1 MALPTLTPE
10 TRAAALEKAARLR
23 QERAA
28 VKARLKASTGNRG
41 EEIKKLLE
49 EAHDSEAV
57 ARLKVSAMLE
67 SLPGIGKVKA
77 AQIMEEIGIS
87 PSRKIRGLGRH
98 QAQKLID
105 HFSD

>member
-1 MALPTLTPE
+1 MALPNLTPE
-10 TRAAALEKAARLR
+10 TRAAALKKAAQLR

-28 VKARLKASTGNRG
+28 VKARLKASTGRRG
-41 EEIKKLLE
+41 EEIQKLLDE
-49 EAHDSEAV
+49 SKDSEAV

-77 AQIMEEIGIS
+77 AQIMDEIGIS

-105 HFSD
+105 HFDD

>member
-28 VKARLKASTGNRG
+28 VKARLKSSTGSRADEIRRLLG
-41 EEIKKLLE
+41 EVDE
-49 EAHDSEAV
+49 SEAV

-87 PSRKIRGLGRH
+87 PSRKMRGLGRH
-98 QAQKLID
+98 QAQKLLD
-105 HFSD
+105 HFAD

>member
-1 MALPTLTPE
+1 MTLPELTPE
-10 TRAAALEKAARLR
+10 TRAAALKKAAQLR

-28 VKARLKASTGNRG
+28 VKARLKNSTGSRAD
-41 EEIKKLLE
+41 EIRRLLTE
-49 EAHDSEAV
+49 VDSSEAV

-87 PSRKIRGLGRH
+87 PSRKMRGLGRH
-98 QAQKLID
+98 QAQKLIE
-105 HFSD
+105 HFEG

>member
-10 TRAAALEKAARLR
+10 TRAAALKKAAQLR

-28 VKARLKASTGNRG
+28 VKARLKASTGRRSDEIRG
-41 EEIKKLLE
+41 LLE
-49 EAHDSEAV
+49 EAKENEAV

-87 PSRKIRGLGRH
+87 PSRKVRGLGRH

-105 HFSD
+105 HFDD